1 MGMTFP
7 IIGAQSWIRFRE
19 MTAIDFK
26 KKIFTMKRRVRR
38 FLLFSL
44 RALLSSWSI
53 FASFRS
59 GAARHEGSGGKP
71 L

>member
-1 MGMTFP
+1 
-7 IIGAQSWIRFRE
+7 

-26 KKIFTMKRRVRR
+26 KR
-38 FLLFSL
+38 FSPRNEEHEDFFCSPFVLFV
-44 RALLSSWSI
+44 SSWLI